1 MKTIS
6 SRNNPLV
13 KLLMRLQ
20 SARDRHKLGQSVLEG
35 IHLVQAYGAAYGA
48 PVALAVS
55 QSGAQ
60 KPEIKALLA
69 QFKTIEP
76 VLLDDAIFARCV
88 SVATPTGVAAVVNT
102 PISPLATPPIGA
114 CLMLEDI
121 QDPGNLGTLLRSAVA
136 SGLNKVLLS
145 PDCADAWAPRTL
157 RAGQGAQF
165 LLSVYEGVN
174 LLEVAAAY
182 TGRILAAVAQAE
194 LIYSDANLTG
204 AVAFLIGNEGAGLSP
219 ALQSVA
225 HETVSIPMAAGVESL
240 NAAVAGSVLMFER
253 QRQVYRGQTPGG
265 V

>member
-1 MKTIS
+1 
-6 SRNNPLV
+6 
-13 KLLMRLQ
+13 MRLQ

-69 QFKTIEP
+69 QFKNIEP
-76 VLLDDAIFARCV
+76 LFLED
-88 SVATPTGVAAVVNT
+88 AVVNAPVT
-102 PISPLATPPIGA
+102 PLATPPIGA

-136 SGLNKVLLS
+136 SGLNQVLLS
-145 PDCADAWAPRTL
+145 PGCVDAWAPRTL

-165 LLSVYEGVN
+165 LLSVHEGVN
-174 LLEVAAAY
+174 LLEVAAVY
-182 TGRILAAVAQAE
+182 KGRILAAVAQAE
-194 LIYSDANLTG
+194 LTYSDANLTG
-204 AVAFLIGNEGAGLSP
+204 VVAFLIGNEGAGLSP

-225 HETVSIPMAAGVESL
+225 HEMVGIPMAAGVESL
-240 NAAVAGSVLMFER
+240 NAAVAGSILMFER
-253 QRQVYRGQTPGG
+253 QRQIRQIRGQTPGG

>member
-20 SARDRHKLGQSVLEG
+20 SARDRHKLGQTLLEG
-35 IHLVQAYGAAYGA
+35 VHLVQAYGAAYGA

-55 QSGAQ
+55 QSGVQ
-60 KPEIKALLA
+60 KPEIKALLT
-69 QFKTIEP
+69 QFKTVEP
-76 VLLDDAIFARCV
+76 LLLEDVVFAQCV
-88 SVATPTGVAAVVNT
+88 SVVTPTGIAAVVNT
-102 PISPLATPPIGA
+102 PITPLATPPIGA
-114 CLMLEDI
+114 CLMLEGI
-121 QDPGNLGTLLRSAVA
+121 QDPGNLGTLLRSAAA
-136 SGLNKVLLS
+136 SGLTQALLS

-165 LLSVYEGVN
+165 LLSVYERID

-182 TGRILAAVAQAE
+182 SGRILAAAAQGQQA
-194 LIYSDANLTG
+194 YSDANLTG

-225 HETVSIPMAAGVESL
+225 HERVSIPMTAGVESL
-240 NAAVAGSVLMFER
+240 NAAVAGSILMFER
-253 QRQVYRGQTPGG
+253 QRQIRGQTPGG